1 MASFFG
7 GITLVLLRWPIT
19 GMILEC
25 YGIIRLFGSYFP
37 MILGMLRQ
45 VIFPLVYEW

>member
-1 MASFFG
+1 
-7 GITLVLLRWPIT
+7 
-19 GMILEC
+19 MILEC

-45 VIFPLVYEW
+45 VVFPLACER